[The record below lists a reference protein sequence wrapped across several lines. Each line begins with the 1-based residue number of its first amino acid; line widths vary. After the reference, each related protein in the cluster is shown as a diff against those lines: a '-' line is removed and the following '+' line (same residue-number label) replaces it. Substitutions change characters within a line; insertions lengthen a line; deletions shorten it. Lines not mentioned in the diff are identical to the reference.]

1 MTKLKK
7 ALGLRDLV
15 LLNVA
20 TIIGLSSLTQA
31 AQFGWSSL
39 VLWIIAAV
47 FFLIPSSFMVI
58 DLNSRVPGI
67 GGFYLWVKSAFGEWH
82 GFLAAW
88 CYWLSAIVWF
98 PTVLFTISLS
108 ALYMFGDQWL
118 HLKDNFW
125 FASILSMALLWFTVI
140 LNVFGLKFG
149 KWIQNIGAISLWVL
163 FALLAIASF
172 YQLLTNGSSQEIS
185 MERFIPDFGDFG
197 VLPFFAAITFSF
209 GGLELSSVM
218 STEMKDSKRI
228 MTKAIF
234 ISALIVLA
242 LYTIG
247 TFSLLIAIPEGQVGI
262 IDGIAQNFYI
272 LTEQLDWPFLGP
284 VGALLVTLGTL
295 GLFAAWMNGNARLPF
310 AIGIDNYLPPVLGKV
325 HPKFGTPYISLIVQG
340 VLVSILLLIAV
351 SGTKIQEAYSLLYD
365 MSVLLYFIPFIYM
378 FSCFI
383 WHSLKNT
390 GGSSPLSFFEKK
402 KMMVWVFGLMALS
415 VILLSL
421 VLAVMPSNVI
431 GDKTSFYL
439 KISCVTA
446 VLIGI
451 GLILFKLKKMYK

>member
-39 VLWIIAAV
+39 VLWILAAV

-58 DLNSRVPGI
+58 DLNARVPGI

-98 PTVLFTISLS
+98 PTVLFTIALS
-108 ALYMFGDQWL
+108 ALYIFGDQWL
-118 HLKDNFW
+118 HLKDSFW
-125 FASILSMALLWFTVI
+125 FASILSLSLLWFTVL
-140 LNVFGLKFG
+140 LNVYGLKFG
-149 KWIQNIGAISLWVL
+149 KWIQNIGALSLWLL
-163 FALLAIASF
+163 FALLAIASL
-172 YQLLTNGSSQEIS
+172 YQLLTNGSSHEVAPDK
-185 MERFIPDFGDFG
+185 FIPDFTDFG
-197 VLPFFAAITFSF
+197 LLPFFAAITFSF

-218 STEMKDSKRI
+218 STEMKDAKKI
-228 MTKAIF
+228 MTKAVVL
-234 ISALIVLA
+234 SALLVLA

-247 TFSLLIAIPEGQVGI
+247 TFSLLVAIPEGQVGI
-262 IDGIAQNFYI
+262 IDGIAQNFYL
-272 LTEQLDWPFLGP
+272 LTEQLGWSFLGP
-284 VGALLVTLGTL
+284 LGALLVALGTL

-310 AIGIDNYLPPVLGKV
+310 AIGIDNYLPPILGKV
-325 HPKFGTPYISLIVQG
+325 HPKFGTPYIALLVQG

-365 MSVLLYFIPFIYM
+365 MSVLLYFIPFLYM
-378 FSCFI
+378 FCAFI
-383 WHSLKNT
+383 WHNVKKT
-390 GGSSPLSFFEKK
+390 GGSSVLPLFSKNK
-402 KMMVWVFGLMALS
+402 YAVWVFGIMALS
-415 VILLSL
+415 VILLSI
-421 VLAVMPSNVI
+421 VLAVIPSNVV
-431 GDKTSFYL
+431 GDKGSFYF
-439 KISCVTA
+439 KISIVTTL
-446 VLIGI
+446 LIGI
-451 GLILFKLKKMYK
+451 GLVLFKLKKIYR